1 MNGKMNTR
9 SCRELDVNNGGQIRD
24 EWVRCAKDERNEM
37 IKGDVPRMREMRWLR
52 EMCQGREN

>member
-37 IKGDVPRMREMRWLR
+37 IEGDVSRMREMR
-52 EMCQGREN
+52 